1 MNPIEIL
8 NNILK
13 DYQSLY
19 NSKYDNKIN
28 TIKLK
33 YRIGYDLIVGKKLIN
48 NNNNELKIFA
58 EIIINK
64 EKVFIST
71 NIPVYDNILTISI
84 EIKERLALNII
95 SYILI
100 IGLKSLHQNSELF
113 HSIINN

>member
-33 YRIGYDLIVGKKLIN
+33 YRIGYDLIVGKKLID
-48 NNNNELKIFA
+48 NNNELKIFA

-71 NIPVYDNILTISI
+71 NILVYDNILTIST